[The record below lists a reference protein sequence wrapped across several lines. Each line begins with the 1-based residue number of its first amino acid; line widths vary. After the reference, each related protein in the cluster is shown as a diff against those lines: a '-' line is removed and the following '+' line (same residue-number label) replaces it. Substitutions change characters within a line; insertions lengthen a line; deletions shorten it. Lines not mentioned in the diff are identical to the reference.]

1 MCRTV
6 SDAAALLTVM
16 AGSDPADSITS
27 AAAAQKKDYMQFL
40 QKDGL
45 RGMKIGVAR
54 QYWGRNDKV
63 DKLIEPL
70 LQVFKDGGA
79 TLVDVEFPKLE
90 TFGDAELEVLLYEF
104 KADLNKYLAGRG
116 GQYRTLADLIE
127 FNNKNADKE
136 MPYFGQ
142 EIFIKAQA
150 KGDLNERAYR
160 LALLQSKLAT
170 QDDGIDAAVKKYGV
184 EMFIAPSGGLAWYTD
199 LIGGDC
205 GVFESSSQAAVAGYP
220 NITVPGDTFRDCRQ
234 ECHFSVRHFPS
245 RR

>member
-1 MCRTV
+1 
-6 SDAAALLTVM
+6 
-16 AGSDPADSITS
+16 
-27 AAAAQKKDYMQFL
+27 
-40 QKDGL
+40 
-45 RGMKIGVAR
+45 
-54 QYWGRNDKV
+54 
-63 DKLIEPL
+63 
-70 LQVFKDGGA
+70 
-79 TLVDVEFPKLE
+79 
-90 TFGDAELEVLLYEF
+90 VLLYEF

-116 GQYRTLADLIE
+116 GQNRTLADLIE
-127 FNNKNADKE
+127 FNDKNADKE

-184 EMFIAPSGGLAWYTD
+184 ELFIAPSGGLAWYTD

-220 NITVPGDTFRDCRQ
+220 NITVPAGYVQGLPAGMSFFGPA
-234 ECHFSVRHFPS
+234 FSEPTLIKAAYAFEQATKARKPP
-245 RR
+245 RYLPTYAA